1 MSSRRARIVLLRNS
15 KYCYN
20 KALATDCR
28 CFVPDQRIRTLGF
41 NSSSPSSAFFGLV
54 AAAGALAAF
63 AALAACLSRCFC
75 LRLSSLEISRVSNLS
90 SFSLKLNVETHDL
103 EIISPVSGSLCKFCS
118 LGWAASGP
126 DIFDGMTSVK
136 ERKKAAVKFFV
147 LLHQSKDLRVAPTYP
162 PQGTIVIGLIDSL
175 SNHMLPV
182 CKAYFICSQIFQ
194 IRFLNHF
201 SHYCDILSSGAVAAS
216 IYCRDQ

>member
-136 ERKKAAVKFFV
+136 EKKKLPSNFLCYYISRNIFGWLRLTHLRALLSLVLLTHCQIICCRSARHISFV
-147 LLHQSKDLRVAPTYP
+147 LK
-162 PQGTIVIGLIDSL
+162 
-175 SNHMLPV
+175 
-182 CKAYFICSQIFQ
+182 YFK
-194 IRFLNHF
+194 
-201 SHYCDILSSGAVAAS
+201 
-216 IYCRDQ
+216 